1 MERHSK
7 LEVELFRELGFI
19 RKKCE
24 RCGSYFWT
32 LDPDAKYC
40 GGQPCVDYAFIGNP
54 PSTLTNVDR
63 RIIREKFLK
72 FMESKG
78 HTIIKRYPVVA
89 RWRDDVYL
97 VGASIYDFQPWVTN
111 GIIPP
116 PANPLTISQ
125 PCIRLTDVDNVGRSG
140 RHLTEFEMMAHHAF
154 NYPSKGIRIYWMD
167 RTVELAFYFLT
178 DVLGIP
184 KQKIFF
190 KEDWWSGG
198 GNAGECFE
206 VHVDGLEV
214 ATLVF
219 MHYIERNGKLEE
231 MGNQIVDTGYGLE
244 RLVWL
249 CNGTVTVYDAVFP
262 NFIENLRKIAGL
274 ETINLDLA
282 KKIFSIA
289 GHYDAKE
296 LGTIKYYS
304 VLAKALDMNE
314 EELIRMISPWESIY
328 VLADHSR
335 SLIFMLGDGVVPSNV
350 GAGYLARLL
359 IRRAYRALLR
369 LGIDLSLTDVIA
381 LELREVLND
390 FPEYR
395 DISDAILDIIQEEER
410 KYKQT
415 LRKGRALIARRA
427 KRLKQSKKDSFTLNE
442 LIEFYDSHGLD
453 PYFVK
458 EEAEKYGIKVII
470 PEDFYAKLAE
480 RHQTSQPKVKK
491 AKIPFNEKF
500 LQDLPP
506 TRLLYYENPKLFEFK
521 ARVLKSLGRYLI
533 LDATAFYP
541 EGGGQ
546 PSDRGVLITG
556 DGEIIKVIDVQKVG
570 NVVVHVLEKEA
581 AISSGAIVVGKVDV
595 ERRLALMRSHT
606 ATHILLG
613 AAKRVLGH
621 HVWQAGASKG
631 VERSHLDITH
641 YKSISRDELNRIEL
655 LANKVVM
662 DNRAVNIRI
671 MPRDKAES
679 KYGFTLYQGGIV
691 PGRDIRVVEIEDWD
705 VQACGGTHCERTGE
719 IGLIK
724 IIKADRIQDGVIRLE
739 FTVGESAIRYI
750 QHEEA
755 ILKSVAETLRSPVDK
770 VCVALRKLKVREKN
784 LRSELTRLKKLY
796 IDIMSKD
803 ILNNALKIKNYE
815 VLVKSVDLS
824 RDDAIM
830 LAEEI
835 AKKDPNAVVV
845 FMGMEHENAIYLIV
859 RLGDN
864 AMKTLNAKEIASRI
878 ANVIG
883 GRAGGSR
890 FFAQGGGI
898 IKIPIN
904 EIVNKALDV
913 VRSCIA
919 TT

>member
-1 MERHSK
+1 MEK
-7 LEVELFRELGFI
+7 E
-19 RKKCE
+19 
-24 RCGSYFWT
+24 
-32 LDPDAKYC
+32 
-40 GGQPCVDYAFIGNP
+40 
-54 PSTLTNVDR
+54 
-63 RIIREKFLK
+63 
-72 FMESKG
+72 G

-125 PCIRLTDVDNVGRSG
+125 PCIRLTDIDNVGRSG

-154 NYPSKGIRIYWMD
+154 NYPNRGVRIYWMD

-184 KQKIFF
+184 KEKVFF

-219 MHYIERNGKLEE
+219 MHYVERNGRLEE
-231 MGNQIVDTGYGLE
+231 MENQIVDTGYGLE

-249 CNGTVTVYDAVFP
+249 CNGTVTVYDAIFP
-262 NFIENLRKIAGL
+262 NFIEDLRKVIGL
-274 ETINLDLA
+274 ETINVDVA
-282 KKIFSIA
+282 KRVFSVA
-289 GHYDAKE
+289 GRYDAKE

-304 VLAKALDMNE
+304 VLAKALNMDE

-369 LGIDLSLTDVIA
+369 LGVDLSLADIVA
-381 LELREVLND
+381 LELKEVLND

-395 DISDAILDIIQEEER
+395 DISDAILDMIQEEEK
-410 KYKQT
+410 KYRQT
-415 LRKGRALIARRA
+415 LRKGRALIERRA
-427 KRLKQSKKDSFTLNE
+427 KRLRQYKKDSFSLDD

-453 PYFVK
+453 PHFVK

-480 RHQTSQPKVKK
+480 RHQALQPKVKK
-491 AKIPFNEKF
+491 AKISLDER
-500 LQDLPP
+500 LLSHLPP

-521 ARVLKSLGRYLI
+521 AKVLRTFERYLV

-546 PSDRGVLITG
+546 PSDKGTIVTT
-556 DGEIIKVIDVQKVG
+556 DGKIVKVIDVQKVG
-570 NVVVHVLEKEA
+570 NIVVHVLERK
-581 AISSGAIVVGKVDV
+581 INIPPGTVVIGKVDV
-595 ERRLALMRSHT
+595 DRRLALMRSHT

-641 YKSISRDELNRIEL
+641 YKSISRDELDRIEL

-662 DNRAVNIRI
+662 DNRAVNVQI

-691 PGRDIRVVEIEDWD
+691 PGKNIRVVEIENWD
-705 VQACGGTHCERTGE
+705 VQACGGTHCEHTGE

-739 FTVGESAIRYI
+739 FTVGESAIKYI
-750 QHEEA
+750 QHEEEL
-755 ILKSVAETLRSPVDK
+755 LKNVAETLRSPVDK
-770 VCVALRKLKVREKN
+770 VYDALRKLKIRERN
-784 LRSELTRLKKLY
+784 LRNELMRLKKLY
-796 IDIMSKD
+796 IHVMSKNILSSMIRIRNYD
-803 ILNNALKIKNYE
+803 I
-815 VLVKSVDLS
+815 LVKSVDLS
-824 RDDAIM
+824 RGDAIT
-830 LAEEI
+830 LAEEV
-835 AKKDPNAVVV
+835 AKNNPNAVVV
-845 FMGMEHENAIYLIV
+845 LMGIEHENAIYLIV

-864 AMKTLNAKEIASRI
+864 AMKTLDARAIASKI
-878 ANVIG
+878 ASIIG

-898 IKIPIN
+898 TKIPID